1 MGIFTSIGTWFGYV
15 GACAVSPDATCRPL
29 LAFLALGAAA
39 AAALALVIIAYR
51 TGAAREAAALD
62 ARQSNARGP
71 TPQDRARRSLAEK
84 GLGPKHVPQNRLPLA
99 A

>member
-1 MGIFTSIGTWFGYV
+1 MEIFTSIETWFGYV

-39 AAALALVIIAYR
+39 TAALALVVIAYR
-51 TGAAREAAALD
+51 TAAARDAAARD
-62 ARQSNARGP
+62 ARQSDARGP
-71 TPQDRARRSLAEK
+71 TPHDRARRSLAEK
-84 GLGPKHVPQNRLPLA
+84 GFGPKHVPHNRLPLA